1 MSEES
6 DWRQS
11 LPEDLRENK
20 TLADVKDVG
29 SLAQQF
35 IDSQQMIG
43 QSIRIPGP
51 DAGEEAWKNF
61 HSKLTDKVP
70 TLIPT
75 PDPDNEEVM
84 SALYN
89 RMGRPEDPEG
99 YRHPEGV
106 DPSTLGDF
114 AKTAH
119 QLGLNKKQYEAIV
132 GHLHQSL
139 TNKQDADKAAIAEGK
154 RALKQEWGIVYE
166 DNLQLVDSVMKG
178 TGAPKEMLEL
188 AASGVLPADTLK
200 WLYNIG
206 KQLGTEGINFN
217 KDESTTRLAPAEARA
232 RAQEILDDSTGPYWD
247 SSHPLHREY
256 VQKVVDLNKAALA
269 GGL

>member
-1 MSEES
+1 MDPEGN
-6 DWRQS
+6 WRES

-99 YRHPEGV
+99 YRHPEG
-106 DPSTLGDF
+106 
-114 AKTAH
+114 
-119 QLGLNKKQYEAIV
+119 
-132 GHLHQSL
+132 
-139 TNKQDADKAAIAEGK
+139 
-154 RALKQEWGIVYE
+154 
-166 DNLQLVDSVMKG
+166 
-178 TGAPKEMLEL
+178 
-188 AASGVLPADTLK
+188 
-200 WLYNIG
+200 
-206 KQLGTEGINFN
+206 
-217 KDESTTRLAPAEARA
+217 
-232 RAQEILDDSTGPYWD
+232 
-247 SSHPLHREY
+247 
-256 VQKVVDLNKAALA
+256 
-269 GGL
+269 